1 MCLSFVALVLLYDI
15 CMCVSERESVCVIV
29 FITTNRPMLVD
40 PESGGFTFT
49 VQIRLVI
56 VAESQL
62 TERLERVHS
71 DFRAPHPRYTTSSK
85 IK

>member
-1 MCLSFVALVLLYDI
+1 MCMS
-15 CMCVSERESVCVIV
+15 VIV

-40 PESGGFTFT
+40 PESGGFTFA
-49 VQIRLVI
+49 VQIRLMI

-71 DFRAPHPRYTTSSK
+71 IYVFFVRHIFENEYFYRYV
-85 IK
+85 